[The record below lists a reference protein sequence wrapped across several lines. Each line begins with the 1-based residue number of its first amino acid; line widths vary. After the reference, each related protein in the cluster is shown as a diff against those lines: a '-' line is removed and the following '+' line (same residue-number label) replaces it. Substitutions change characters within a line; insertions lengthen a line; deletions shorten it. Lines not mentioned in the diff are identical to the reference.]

1 MKIIDF
7 IYQGQ
12 NVQFSDNG
20 NLMVNATQMAN
31 IFGVKVHEYF
41 ENKSTENFIQACL
54 NDKELNL
61 ISKEDLISSK
71 RKTGTWI
78 HKVLALHFAMWLDAD
93 FAVWV
98 IKTTDKILTEHY
110 KHYDKHKEAAL
121 RKLEAK
127 KEMEALEAE
136 LMKDERFEKY
146 LQIKKEMAIEGK
158 IMNKAIKESL
168 YDLFNNPYVEVEN

>member
-20 NLMVNATQMAN
+20 NLMVNATQMAKL
-31 IFGVKVHEYF
+31 FDADMFEYLS
-41 ENKSTENFIQACL
+41 NKSTEKFIQACL
-54 NDKELNL
+54 NNKNLNFQT
-61 ISKEDLISSK
+61 KDDLFYSRQRS
-71 RKTGTWI
+71 GTWM
-78 HKVLALHFAMWLDAD
+78 HKILALHFAMWLDAD

-98 IKTTDKILTEHY
+98 VKTMDEILFEHY

-127 KEMEALEAE
+127 KEREALEAE
-136 LMKDERFEKY
+136 LIKDEKFEKY
-146 LQIKKEMAIEGK
+146 LALTKEISAEGRK
-158 IMNKAIKESL
+158 MNKAIQESI
-168 YDLFNNPYVEVEN
+168 YDLFNNPYTK